1 MIQTIGIEIEGDPVT
16 LTRALRAKPTP
27 LDAAAAVFE
36 MASPGELI
44 VVTTSDKERHKF
56 RRTGLGINPG
66 SAPLKPNEWA
76 GPITLAA
83 VRGVSQGQAHYTA
96 VMTQGAA
103 RQLFSPFFPEALGL
117 RASLKLTVNV
127 TGGGP
132 QWWAMSRPRASS
144 TTDFDPEQVTEE
156 QLACIGFLSFMG
168 FETFGF
174 ETQDSLFGRLLAE
187 DDDDVI
193 VTFMRK
199 KEIS

>member
-1 MIQTIGIEIEGDPVT
+1 MIQITDIEIDGDPVT

-36 MASPGELI
+36 MANPGELI
-44 VVTTSDKERHKF
+44 VVTTSDKARHEF

-66 SAPLKPNEWA
+66 SAPLKPNEWT

-83 VRGVSQGQAHYTA
+83 VRGVSQGKAHYTA
-96 VMTQGAA
+96 VMTQAEA
-103 RQLFSPFFPEALGL
+103 MRMFLPFFPEASNL
-117 RASLKLTVNV
+117 RGSLKLTVNV

-132 QWWAMSRPRASS
+132 QWWTMSRPRVSS
-144 TTDFDPEQVTEE
+144 TTDFEQVTEE
-156 QLACIGFLSFMG
+156 QLASIGFLSLMG
-168 FETFGF
+168 FETFEF
-174 ETQDSLFGRLLAE
+174 EAQDSLFCGRLLAE

-199 KEIS
+199 KEI